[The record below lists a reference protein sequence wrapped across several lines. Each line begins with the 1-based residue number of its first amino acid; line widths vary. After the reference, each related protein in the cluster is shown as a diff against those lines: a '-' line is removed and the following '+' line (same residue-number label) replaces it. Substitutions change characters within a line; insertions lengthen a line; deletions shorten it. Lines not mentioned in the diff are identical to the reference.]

1 MSERISI
8 VMPVFNAAAWLEQ
21 TVASVQTQTH
31 QDWELIAV
39 DDCSSDG
46 SFCMLQ
52 KMAEKDGRIRPVRLE
67 ENIGAARTR
76 NEGIRLAR
84 GRYLAFLDSDDLWKK
99 TKLEKELAFLKER
112 QAAFAFTAY
121 EFGDEN
127 GIGNG
132 KIVRV
137 PQTLSY
143 KEALSRTIIFTTTV
157 MFDLEKIDRSLIFM
171 PDVKSED
178 TATWWRILRAG
189 YTACGLNENLAVYR
203 RPKNSLSSNK
213 LEAVRRI
220 WNLYRKQEGL
230 SAPVSAYYLFFW
242 ALRAT
247 VRRL

>member
-1 MSERISI
+1 MSVTIYAQSVLKGKVVDQDSLPLPGVNVILKNESYGTVTDVNGDFTLRTQRTLTPKDK
-8 VMPVFNAAAWLEQ
+8 VVF
-21 TVASVQTQTH
+21 
-31 QDWELIAV
+31 
-39 DDCSSDG
+39 
-46 SFCMLQ
+46 SFMGY
-52 KMAEKDGRIRPVRLE
+52 E
-67 ENIGAARTR
+67 
-76 NEGIRLAR
+76 
-84 GRYLAFLDSDDLWKK
+84 
-99 TKLEKELAFLKER
+99 TK
-112 QAAFAFTAY
+112 
-121 EFGDEN
+121 
-127 GIGNG
+127 
-132 KIVRV
+132 
-137 PQTLSY
+137 TLSY

-189 YTACGLNENLAVYR
+189 YTAYGLNENLAVYR

>member
-1 MSERISI
+1 MNELISI
-8 VMPVFNAAAWLEQ
+8 VMPVYNASAWLEE
-21 TVASVQTQTH
+21 TVESVQKQTYEN
-31 QDWELIAV
+31 WELIAV
-39 DDCSSDG
+39 DDCSPDE
-46 SFCMLQ
+46 SFRMLERMAQ
-52 KMAEKDGRIRPVRLE
+52 KDARIRPIRRE
-67 ENIGAARTR
+67 ENGGAARTR
-76 NEGIRLAR
+76 NTGMDAAR
-84 GRYLAFLDSDDLWKK
+84 GQYLAFLDSDDLWDAK
-99 TKLEKELAFLKER
+99 KLEKELAFLKER

-189 YTACGLNENLAVYR
+189 YTAYGLNENLAV
-203 RPKNSLSSNK
+203 
-213 LEAVRRI
+213 
-220 WNLYRKQEGL
+220 
-230 SAPVSAYYLFFW
+230 
-242 ALRAT
+242 
-247 VRRL
+247 

>member
-8 VMPVFNAAAWLEQ
+8 VMPVFNAAAWLKQ
-21 TVASVQTQTH
+21 TVASVQEQTH
-31 QDWELIAV
+31 EDWELIAV

-46 SFCMLQ
+46 SFSMLQ
-52 KMAEKDGRIRPVRLE
+52 EMAEKDGRIRPVRLA

-76 NEGIRLAR
+76 NEGIRLAQ

-189 YTACGLNENLAVYR
+189 YTAYGLNENLAVYR